1 MRSLHSNSLLLLLLR
16 GKRNSKSKKT
26 MKKLFFALMVLLYSV
41 TAFSQGITKASI
53 SGRVLD
59 DNGEQLMGANIIAI
73 HTPTGSKYGAISN
86 DEGLFYLPNIRV
98 GGPYTV
104 SVSYIGFQDQSFEG
118 INLGLGQSY
127 NLKVTLLEG
136 VQLDEVVVTSV
147 SGAIIDPD
155 RTGPSINLNRES
167 IDALPT
173 ISRSINDFTRLT
185 PQSNGTSFAGTS
197 SRFNN
202 YTVDGNIYN
211 NNFGLGSG
219 QFAGSNPISL
229 DAIEEVQV
237 NLAPYDVR
245 LAGFTGAA
253 VNAITKSGTNDFK
266 GSVYYYH
273 RNDQMVGNKLND
285 LELNRGNSQNDIKGV
300 SLGGAI
306 VKDKLFFFLSYE
318 EEEEAIPGFTRQASR
333 SGLTPDGLTISRVP
347 ASDLDFI
354 QERMLTL
361 YGYNTGPYENYPFSS
376 AQTRFNARLD
386 YNLNQKNKF
395 FLL

>member
-1 MRSLHSNSLLLLLLR
+1 
-16 GKRNSKSKKT
+16 
-26 MKKLFFALMVLLYSV
+26 MKKMLLVFMVFIYTV

-53 SGRVLD
+53 SGKISD
-59 DNGEQLMGANIIAI
+59 DSGESLMGANIVAI
-73 HTPTGSKYGAISN
+73 HTPTGTKYGAISN
-86 DEGLFYLPNIRV
+86 EDGLFYLPNIRV
-98 GGPYTV
+98 GGPYQV
-104 SVSYIGFQDQSFEG
+104 SISYVGYQDQSFEG

-127 NLKVTLLEG
+127 NLKVSLVEG
-136 VQLDEVVVTSV
+136 LQLDEVVVTSV
-147 SGAIIDPD
+147 NGAIIDPD
-155 RTGPSINLNRES
+155 RTGPSVNLSRET

-173 ISRSINDFTRLT
+173 VNRSINDFTRLT

-219 QFAGSNPISL
+219 QFAGANPISL

-253 VNAITKSGTNDFK
+253 VNAITKSGTNEFK
-266 GSVYYYH
+266 GSAYYFY

-300 SLGGAI
+300 SLGGAVI
-306 VKDKLFFFLSYE
+306 KDKLFFFVSYE
-318 EEEEAIPGFTRQASR
+318 EEQKLFL
-333 SGLTPDGLTISRVP
+333 GLQDKPLG
-347 ASDLDFI
+347 
-354 QERMLTL
+354 
-361 YGYNTGPYENYPFSS
+361 
-376 AQTRFNARLD
+376 LD
-386 YNLNQKNKF
+386 Y
-395 FLL
+395 LLTD